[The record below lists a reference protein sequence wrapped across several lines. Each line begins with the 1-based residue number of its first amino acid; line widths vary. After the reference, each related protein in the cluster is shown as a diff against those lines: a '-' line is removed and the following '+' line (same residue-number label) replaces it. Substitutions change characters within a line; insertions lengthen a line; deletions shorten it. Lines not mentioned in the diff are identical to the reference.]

1 MAATDNL
8 DERMERIRIKN
19 EELEKKHAIAQADL
33 KTAKEEGS
41 LVTQKVNVE
50 DWPKQ
55 HKYDTLEFTYDVE
68 DKDKNQSADTLGD
81 ADKKTPQPIL
91 LRSGKELKDPP
102 PADPAFNFLRD
113 DERGDK
119 PAPQT
124 PQNNERRQHF
134 NKDRKPFNPQQQQ
147 QQQPPQQQRN
157 NNNNRNRN
165 DRDRRPG
172 PGPRLSDESG
182 NSPVNDQSPP
192 QARNH
197 PNNSR
202 PRNDRPRSGQNRPED
217 GSNGTN
223 GGQGRPIRAQ
233 HPRNDGNQH
242 PRNDGNQHPR
252 HDGPQHPRNDGNHH
266 PRHEG
271 NQHPRNEGNQHP
283 RNDGNQHPKHDGSGG
298 SHHEGGGRGGRHHEG
313 GGGSHHEGGGRGGGS
328 GHYQN
333 NNNPRRQHN
342 RQSNNSNMDRQSNIT
357 VSSDGQVR
365 SVKLSVEKP
374 SFGTGRVGRSRNDET
389 GQKNSAPMG
398 DGSIQTFDPNDV
410 DAGQQPRN
418 RNQQRNNNRRP
429 YHQRQ
434 RQQPEPFID
443 AALMEK
449 INSLPNTI
457 TKSSVQERLLRNKLV
472 DDKDSESKT
481 DDPQSPTTE
490 NVPSDT
496 ENNSEESAT
505 VEAVKEVEAVIEKA
519 EAVVEKV
526 EAVVVKAEA
535 DVKETPIAVTEAS
548 DAVKEEPI
556 AVLETAV
563 EKEIAIVP
571 EVAQNEVQAS
581 T

>member
-1 MAATDNL
+1 M
-8 DERMERIRIKN
+8 
-19 EELEKKHAIAQADL
+19 
-33 KTAKEEGS
+33 
-41 LVTQKVNVE
+41 
-50 DWPKQ
+50 
-55 HKYDTLEFTYDVE
+55 
-68 DKDKNQSADTLGD
+68 
-81 ADKKTPQPIL
+81 
-91 LRSGKELKDPP
+91 
-102 PADPAFNFLRD
+102 
-113 DERGDK
+113 
-119 PAPQT
+119 
-124 PQNNERRQHF
+124 
-134 NKDRKPFNPQQQQ
+134 
-147 QQQPPQQQRN
+147 
-157 NNNNRNRN
+157 
-165 DRDRRPG
+165 
-172 PGPRLSDESG
+172 
-182 NSPVNDQSPP
+182 
-192 QARNH
+192 
-197 PNNSR
+197 
-202 PRNDRPRSGQNRPED
+202 
-217 GSNGTN
+217 
-223 GGQGRPIRAQ
+223 
-233 HPRNDGNQH
+233 
-242 PRNDGNQHPR
+242 
-252 HDGPQHPRNDGNHH
+252 
-266 PRHEG
+266 
-271 NQHPRNEGNQHP
+271 
-283 RNDGNQHPKHDGSGG
+283 
-298 SHHEGGGRGGRHHEG
+298 
-313 GGGSHHEGGGRGGGS
+313 
-328 GHYQN
+328 
-333 NNNPRRQHN
+333 
-342 RQSNNSNMDRQSNIT
+342 
-357 VSSDGQVR
+357 
-365 SVKLSVEKP
+365 SVEKP
-374 SFGTGRVGRSRNDET
+374 SFGTGRVGRSRNDEA

-571 EVAQNEVQAS
+571 EAAQNEVQAS